1 MGGHDRVGCH
11 RIEARKVGEFMFDT
25 TTPTAVL
32 GLLVGGVLLL
42 LYGVRLITDSMQR
55 AAGARLRRAMMALAR
70 RPLAAFGVGVLATAL
85 TQSSS
90 AISSLLVGLASAQ
103 LVPLS
108 AAVVMVLGANVGS
121 TLVVQLLAF
130 HITDYAVILAGGGA
144 AIAMATRR
152 TALRDVGQALFGFG
166 LVLLGLAA
174 LQTGSTPIAASHVT
188 AEVLRSLSGA
198 PVVLALV
205 GLILAMAFAS
215 SAAAIGLV
223 LVLAASGALPPVAA
237 LALVLGANVGSTM
250 TALLPALGG
259 GTAAGR
265 RLALIHTG
273 TKLTGAVIALVALNQ
288 VAMLL
293 SSMRLD
299 AAAQV
304 AVAHLS
310 FNLALA
316 AIFVPLAAPLAR
328 LAGALIPDRTTS
340 VAAGPR
346 YLDSE
351 ALAMP
356 AVALGQAT
364 REILRMT
371 DIVTEMLGLSI
382 HAFEDGGAAI
392 PARIDTL
399 DDQLDDLEA
408 AIKRYLTQ
416 LDEDRMTEEQAHREI
431 ALLYTI
437 TDLEEIGDIIDKQIM
452 RLARRKRR
460 GQLAFSDEGW
470 NDLISYHSEV
480 TAALQ
485 QALAALAAQ
494 DPTIAAEF
502 LVRKTRF
509 AQMKRQFHLRHLHRL
524 RSGLPPSVASSA
536 IHLDLLDAMS
546 RVLSHASNI
555 AHAVHGDL

>member
-1 MGGHDRVGCH
+1 MKLAFLLSCSADRFYQYAPL
-11 RIEARKVGEFMFDT
+11 RFQLEAFFLSIVPSRDWREVRQVLFAT
-25 TTPTAVL
+25 TNPTAVL
-32 GLLVGGVLLL
+32 GLLLGGVLLL
-42 LYGVRLITDSMQR
+42 LYGIRVVTDGMQR
-55 AAGARLRRAMMALAR
+55 AAGGRSRRAAMALAR
-70 RPLAAFGVGVLATAL
+70 RPLAAFGIGVLATAL

-90 AISSLLVGLASAQ
+90 ATSSLLVGLVSAQ

-108 AAVVMVLGANVGS
+108 AAVVIVLGANVGS

-144 AIAMATRR
+144 AAAMATRR
-152 TALRDVGQALFGFG
+152 TSLRDVGQALFGFG

-310 FNLALA
+310 FNLA
-316 AIFVPLAAPLAR
+316 
-328 LAGALIPDRTTS
+328 
-340 VAAGPR
+340 
-346 YLDSE
+346 
-351 ALAMP
+351 
-356 AVALGQAT
+356 
-364 REILRMT
+364 
-371 DIVTEMLGLSI
+371 
-382 HAFEDGGAAI
+382 
-392 PARIDTL
+392 
-399 DDQLDDLEA
+399 
-408 AIKRYLTQ
+408 
-416 LDEDRMTEEQAHREI
+416 
-431 ALLYTI
+431 
-437 TDLEEIGDIIDKQIM
+437 
-452 RLARRKRR
+452 
-460 GQLAFSDEGW
+460 
-470 NDLISYHSEV
+470 
-480 TAALQ
+480 
-485 QALAALAAQ
+485 
-494 DPTIAAEF
+494 
-502 LVRKTRF
+502 
-509 AQMKRQFHLRHLHRL
+509 
-524 RSGLPPSVASSA
+524 
-536 IHLDLLDAMS
+536 
-546 RVLSHASNI
+546 
-555 AHAVHGDL
+555 

>member
-1 MGGHDRVGCH
+1 
-11 RIEARKVGEFMFDT
+11 
-25 TTPTAVL
+25 
-32 GLLVGGVLLL
+32 
-42 LYGVRLITDSMQR
+42 
-55 AAGARLRRAMMALAR
+55 
-70 RPLAAFGVGVLATAL
+70 
-85 TQSSS
+85 
-90 AISSLLVGLASAQ
+90 
-103 LVPLS
+103 
-108 AAVVMVLGANVGS
+108 
-121 TLVVQLLAF
+121 
-130 HITDYAVILAGGGA
+130 
-144 AIAMATRR
+144 
-152 TALRDVGQALFGFG
+152 
-166 LVLLGLAA
+166 
-174 LQTGSTPIAASHVT
+174 
-188 AEVLRSLSGA
+188 
-198 PVVLALV
+198 
-205 GLILAMAFAS
+205 
-215 SAAAIGLV
+215 

-250 TALLPALGG
+250 IALLPALGG

-273 TKLTGAVIALVALNQ
+273 TKLAGAVIALVALNP
-288 VAMLL
+288 VAILL

-356 AVALGQAT
+356 AIALGQAT
-364 REILRMT
+364 REVLRMT

-382 HAFEDGGAAI
+382 HAFEDGGSAI
-392 PARIDTL
+392 PARIGAL

-416 LDEDRMTEEQAHREI
+416 LDEERMTEEQARREI
-431 ALLYTI
+431 ALLYII
-437 TDLEEIGDIIDKQIM
+437 TDLEEIGDIIDKQMM

-460 GQLAFSDEGW
+460 GQIAFSDEGW
-470 NDLISYHSEV
+470 HDLITYHSEV

-502 LVRKTRF
+502 LARKTRLN
-509 AQMKRQFHLRHLHRL
+509 QMKRELHLRHLHRL
-524 RSGLPPSVASSA
+524 RSGVPPSMESSA

-546 RVLSHASNI
+546 RVISHASNI

>member
-1 MGGHDRVGCH
+1 
-11 RIEARKVGEFMFDT
+11 MFDT

-273 TKLTGAVIALVALNQ
+273 TKLTGAVIALVALNP